1 MRKVLFSVIF
11 AVSTILILRGDVLKG
26 LLGSFAGRP
35 FLLFAPV
42 LSGLSGWLWIVEK
55 NFRGAVLVYFL
66 SAALVFL
73 NSLKI
78 ILGFL
83 GG

>member
-1 MRKVLFSVIF
+1 MKKILFIVVFTASM
-11 AVSTILILRGDVLKG
+11 ILILRADLLKG

-55 NFRGAVLVYFL
+55 NFRGAVLVYLL

-73 NSLKI
+73 DSLKI
-78 ILGFL
+78 
-83 GG
+83 